1 MIKKEKR
8 QIEDL
13 IEILKTV
20 LKEDAPDKISGHD
33 RLREHLGLNSFHFM
47 AMIFLIEDEWDIKL
61 EQEKMTR
68 ISTVRDLF
76 DLLCEAGTDAK
87 VQ

>member
-20 LKEDAPDKISGHD
+20 LKV
-33 RLREHLGLNSFHFM
+33 M

>member
-1 MIKKEKR
+1 
-8 QIEDL
+8 
-13 IEILKTV
+13 
-20 LKEDAPDKISGHD
+20 
-33 RLREHLGLNSFHFM
+33 M